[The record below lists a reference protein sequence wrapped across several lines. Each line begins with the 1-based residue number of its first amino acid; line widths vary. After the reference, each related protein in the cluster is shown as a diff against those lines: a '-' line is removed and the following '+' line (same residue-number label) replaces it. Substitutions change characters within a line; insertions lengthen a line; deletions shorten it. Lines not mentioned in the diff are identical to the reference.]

1 MFIKSKLIIVITLIT
16 LLISCDFNKSKLTY
30 NKILDS
36 NKEYI
41 VVLMAGQSNMIGL
54 GDVKDLDNPNLPTN
68 ISYFNYSADSQ
79 LKELPYNFGPEVGIA
94 KRLNTEFPQLN
105 FIFIKYAIG
114 DSSINEWL
122 PNVESKITRHVDF
135 GDIYGEFLKMT
146 DSITAKYKTQNLA
159 FLWMQGETD
168 AKFKNTSKTYESNFR
183 KLIENIRKDF
193 DDSNLPI
200 LFGKVNT
207 NRDDFKYVSD
217 IQRAQRNI
225 EKSTPNTYLIDTNT
239 IEKQKDSL
247 HYSSL
252 GLLNLGKD
260 YGDILRTIIKENI
273 KTQ

>member
-207 NRDDFKYVSD
+207 NRDDFKYVSN